1 MGVRIDEVDY
11 DTLDDAGLEAILA
24 ITNGVS
30 REANARF
37 VDFELEEF
45 RLLSSG
51 PGRVRHRFVARDS
64 NDEIVGVAEGSY
76 ADDDSNPSRLRAQI
90 SVDSDSRRSGVGTA
104 LLAELVELAQRL
116 DRSTIHGWH
125 FDTIPAGAEFARA
138 VGATEGLQFHDN
150 VLEIANLDR
159 ELMRRWRDEGP
170 ARAPGYSVEVIEGPW
185 PGKLLGDIAH
195 LYFVLERDMPLAE
208 GIEPR
213 EWTPELVASM
223 QSHYQQG
230 TESISA
236 LAFED
241 STGTVVGLTQLLRRI
256 ADPTTWIVTTTMVD
270 PAHRG
275 KGLGK
280 WVKAAANLE
289 TLERWA
295 GGVYQETGNAF
306 TNEPMLAINREMG
319 FEHEL
324 TTTDVELDPEV
335 ALEYLRSKGLQAGG
349 EPGTSIGG
357 P

>member
-1 MGVRIDEVDY
+1 MRIEEVDY
-11 DTLDDAGLEAILA
+11 DTLDEAGLAAILD
-24 ITNGVS
+24 ITNAVS
-30 REANARF
+30 REANPRF
-37 VDFELEEF
+37 VDFALEEF

-51 PGRVRHRFVARDS
+51 PGRIRHRFVASDWK
-64 NDEIVGVAEGSY
+64 DKIVGVAEGSY
-76 ADDDSNPSRLRAQI
+76 ADDGSNPSRLRSQI
-90 SVDSDSRRSGVGTA
+90 SVDSNSRRSGVGTA
-104 LLAELVELAQRL
+104 LLAQLVGLARRL
-116 DRSTIHGWH
+116 GRSTIHGWH
-125 FDTIPAGAEFARA
+125 FDTIPAGAGFARA
-138 VGATEGLQFHDN
+138 VGASEGLQFHDN
-150 VLEIANLDR
+150 VLRIEDLDLD
-159 ELMRRWRDEGP
+159 LMAQWQEQGP
-170 ARAPGYSVEVIEGPW
+170 ARALGYRVQVIEGPW
-185 PGKLLGDIAH
+185 PSELLGDIAH

-223 QSHYQQG
+223 QNHYQQG

-241 STGTVVGLTQLLRRI
+241 STGKVVGLTQLLRRI

-289 TLERWA
+289 ALERWP

-306 TNEPMLAINREMG
+306 TNEPMLAINTEMG

-335 ALEYLRSKGLQAGG
+335 ALEYLRSKGVQVGG
-349 EPGTSIGG
+349 EPDTSIGG